1 MKYQSI
7 EYKLV
12 RESNPDY
19 RKKTMSGA
27 EDVFNFFSDL
37 QDATKEKLF
46 SVCLTQQN
54 EIVCVDLVSVG
65 SNDHSVADPKEIIK
79 AAILSNASSL
89 IMVHNHPS
97 GSIKPSDADTVTTN
111 IMKEAC
117 KMFGITLLDHIIIGN
132 DKYFSYANHGL
143 I

>member
-46 SVCLTQQN
+46 SVCLTQQS

-111 IMKEAC
+111 TMKEAC

-132 DKYFSYANHGL
+132 DKYFSYANSGL